1 MSMYKY
7 LMKAASILAFVIG
20 AMAVFSGGQV
30 LLGKIP
36 DYYVIEWLP
45 VYNFTIG
52 VITLFITA
60 VLIWKNSRFAFLAA
74 VSTFTAHLV
83 VMVILQTS
91 YANLVAI
98 DSIRAMIIRITVWTI
113 ILSLM
118 LLQRWGMVKRQAA
131 KTQMESE
138 LSD

>member
-1 MSMYKY
+1 MYKY
-7 LMKAASILAFVIG
+7 LTKAASILAFVIG
-20 AMAVFSGGQV
+20 AMAVFSGGQI

-36 DYYVIEWLP
+36 DYYVIDWLP

-74 VSTFTAHLV
+74 VSTLTAHLM

-131 KTQMESE
+131 KTQLGNK

>member
-1 MSMYKY
+1 MYKY
-7 LMKAASILAFVIG
+7 LTKAASILAFLIG
-20 AMAVFSGGQV
+20 AMAVFSGGQI

-60 VLIWKNSRFAFLAA
+60 VLIWKNSRYGFLAA
-74 VSTFTAHLV
+74 VSTLTAHLA

-91 YANLVAI
+91 YANLVAT
-98 DSIRAMIIRITVWTI
+98 DSIRAMIIRITVWMI

-118 LLQRWGMVKRQAA
+118 LLQRWGTVKKKAE
-131 KTQMESE
+131 KTQVGSE
-138 LSD
+138 LID

>member
-1 MSMYKY
+1 MYKY
-7 LMKAASILAFVIG
+7 LTKAASILAFVIG
-20 AMAVFSGGQV
+20 AMAVFSGGQI

-36 DYYVIEWLP
+36 DYYVIDWLP

-52 VITLFITA
+52 VLTLFITA
-60 VLIWKNSRFAFLAA
+60 VLIWKNSRIAFLAA
-74 VSTFTAHLV
+74 VSTLTAHLV

-118 LLQRWGMVKRQAA
+118 LLQRWGTVKRQAA
-131 KTQMESE
+131 KTQLGNK

>member
-1 MSMYKY
+1 MYKY
-7 LMKAASILAFVIG
+7 LTKAASILAFVIG

-36 DYYVIEWLP
+36 DYYVIDWLP

-52 VITLFITA
+52 VLTLFITA
-60 VLIWKNSRFAFLAA
+60 VLIWKNSRIAFLAA
-74 VSTFTAHLV
+74 VSTLTAHLV

-118 LLQRWGMVKRQAA
+118 LLQRWGTVKRQAA
-131 KTQMESE
+131 KTQLGNK